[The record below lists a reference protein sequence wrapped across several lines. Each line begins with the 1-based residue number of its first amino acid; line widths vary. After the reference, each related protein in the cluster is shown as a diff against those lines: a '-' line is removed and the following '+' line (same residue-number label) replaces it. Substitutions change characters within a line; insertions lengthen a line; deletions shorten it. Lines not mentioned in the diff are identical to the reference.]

1 MASGDENGSSRMK
14 KSASEEAL
22 NAFVKEDST
31 LGTDGGLFFQNLG
44 YQLPDKNGEG
54 KWLVKGITGY
64 VLLGQTLAIIGA
76 SGSGKTTTLDALAL
90 RMSTPVSGDIK
101 INGQEMTETLFHKHC
116 AYVMQDDFLWPALT
130 VVENM
135 TYAARLYLGE
145 SAELKSKVETLIKAV
160 GLESCK
166 DTKVGNL
173 LLRGISGKWKRIA
186 SAPKKKTSSSDAQ
199 PSSPLGGQK
208 KRLSLAIELL
218 KSPAMLFLDEPT
230 SGLDSASAA
239 AIMDLLDTIA
249 NKFHKVRGK
258 NGFDGRMKG

>member
-173 LLRGISGKWKRIA
+173 LLRGISGK
-186 SAPKKKTSSSDAQ
+186 
-199 PSSPLGGQK
+199 
-208 KRLSLAIELL
+208 
-218 KSPAMLFLDEPT
+218 
-230 SGLDSASAA
+230 
-239 AIMDLLDTIA
+239 
-249 NKFHKVRGK
+249 
-258 NGFDGRMKG
+258 